1 MRITRVHI
9 RHFRTVEDMEIT
21 FPLHQP
27 VVLFG
32 ANKAGKSNVMEAL
45 DRLLGPVYPTHRDL
59 RESDRFLNGKTCM
72 DTAEVQVHF
81 DEPLY
86 TDARFGPVDALKVV
100 YGAGGVSSNNLLYDG
115 RRHRIH
121 PRDEERAHFQSV
133 FLRSSQR
140 LDRSVSFSEDGG
152 LLERLIQRILERLGD
167 EQQSGLSQAMESV
180 RDVFRHSRE
189 YGSFCQAFTES
200 LQGSLSGFVA
210 FQETDAHAGSEG
222 AGNVLRVLLT
232 EKTHLDEGPALSRGE
247 EQVLIL
253 SIFRAWTETF
263 PEDHFLLMIEEPENH
278 LHPLAQKWLHEFL
291 CDMCSHGMQ
300 VLIATHSTDFIEAR
314 HLEGLVRIWRENG
327 ISHARQLSPSDLYE
341 FCIQSGASR
350 KRISRESITDFY
362 ATRLFTEQLRGL
374 FSETVLLVEGAT
386 EYCALPEFFR
396 RISFSLPGHG
406 VEIINCEGKSSISL
420 YARLFRAYGYHVYC
434 LFDGDEK
441 GPENSAMFRGIC
453 HEEEWVTQGDA
464 CVIRDTYAYFGKDY
478 ETYFRSVIP
487 DWENL
492 ERHLADLYRI
502 PTKPGIARG
511 IAIHCKSVPD
521 FFPRLAEKLEK
532 LRKQETGIAPQQG
545 RVSG

>member
-1 MRITRVHI
+1 M
-9 RHFRTVEDMEIT
+9 
-21 FPLHQP
+21 
-27 VVLFG
+27 
-32 ANKAGKSNVMEAL
+32 K
-45 DRLLGPVYPTHRDL
+45 L
-59 RESDRFLNGKTCM
+59 REWLS
-72 DTAEVQVHF
+72 E
-81 DEPLY
+81 
-86 TDARFGPVDALKVV
+86 LKYELV
-100 YGAGGVSSNNLLYDG
+100 
-115 RRHRIH
+115 
-121 PRDEERAHFQSV
+121 
-133 FLRSSQR
+133 
-140 LDRSVSFSEDGG
+140 
-152 LLERLIQRILERLGD
+152 
-167 EQQSGLSQAMESV
+167 
-180 RDVFRHSRE
+180 
-189 YGSFCQAFTES
+189 
-200 LQGSLSGFVA
+200 QGSLDLEVGEVVYDSRKAAPECVFVCMR
-210 FQETDAHAGSEG
+210 G
-222 AGNVLRVLLT
+222 ANVDSHRFIPDVIKKGCQVIVCE
-232 EKTHLDEGPALSRGE
+232 EKPE
-247 EQVLIL
+247 V
-253 SIFRAWTETF
+253 
-263 PEDHFLLMIEEPENH
+263 PED
-278 LHPLAQKWLHEFL
+278 
-291 CDMCSHGMQ
+291 
-300 VLIATHSTDFIEAR
+300 V
-314 HLEGLVRIWRENG
+314 
-327 ISHARQLSPSDLYE
+327 
-341 FCIQSGASR
+341 
-350 KRISRESITDFY
+350 
-362 ATRLFTEQLRGL
+362 
-374 FSETVLLVEGAT
+374 TVLLVEGAT